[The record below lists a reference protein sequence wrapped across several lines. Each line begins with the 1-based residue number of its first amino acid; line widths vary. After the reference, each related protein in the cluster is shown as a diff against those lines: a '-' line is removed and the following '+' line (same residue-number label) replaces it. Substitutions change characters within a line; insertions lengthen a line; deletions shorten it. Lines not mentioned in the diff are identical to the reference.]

1 MKFANFSWKVLLLIL
16 LRFIQMTINSNFH
29 RLLDLLING
38 FLKFILN
45 QRNLSWE
52 DLQKL
57 LYASQA
63 VIVRCNSQ
71 LETKKRRK
79 KGPCNQSRS
88 MKKIPH
94 LKKSFQNHS
103 KINAMNSNQKKKY
116 FLCKS
121 YFSKNPTK
129 NLNNETKTKL
139 FSTKIIEVNEIER
152 EIKEFAYL
160 AVTKTTKK

>member
-1 MKFANFSWKVLLLIL
+1 MQPKSIHEKNPPPQEIISKSL
-16 LRFIQMTINSNFH
+16 QDQCNE
-29 RLLDLLING
+29 
-38 FLKFILN
+38 LK
-45 QRNLSWE
+45 
-52 DLQKL
+52 
-57 LYASQA
+57 
-63 VIVRCNSQ
+63 
-71 LETKKRRK
+71 
-79 KGPCNQSRS
+79 P
-88 MKKIPH
+88 
-94 LKKSFQNHS
+94 
-103 KINAMNSNQKKKY
+103 KKKY